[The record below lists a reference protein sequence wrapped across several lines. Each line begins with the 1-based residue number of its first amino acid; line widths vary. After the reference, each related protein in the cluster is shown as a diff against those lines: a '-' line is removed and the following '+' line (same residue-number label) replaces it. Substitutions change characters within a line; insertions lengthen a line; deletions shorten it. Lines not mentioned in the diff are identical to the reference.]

1 MNPKII
7 GLVLIIVV
15 VVIIS
20 YYILNKN
27 KRLLVDEVPIV
38 NSSEVRS
45 NKPGFNLILHDNLA
59 KHRDRIF
66 NTFIDDLV
74 VNADITTDIYYND
87 LIRLLPSEYKSV
99 VDQRSTMVF
108 LIKYKHFL
116 DNPNVYSMGSH
127 NDVDQTF
134 IAMFNIIIN
143 KVPGDVVETGVWKG
157 GMSMFMKAVGDHY
170 KKIGMDKHNRNY
182 WLFDAF
188 DVFPDPEPDKDSNTI
203 NALDSK
209 IHELTKFMYDKP
221 AKLHQVQ
228 RAYRQLNLYDKSVHF
243 VKGLFKDTIPKLKS
257 SQLQHIALLR
267 IDNDYYDSVL
277 YVLEQ
282 LYFRINKG
290 GIVIID
296 DYNNAVIG
304 CKDAVTYFRNK
315 YRIQNPIVDH
325 YGGSIYW
332 IV

>member
-7 GLVLIIVV
+7 VLVLVIV

-20 YYILNKN
+20 YYMLNKH
-27 KRLLVDEVPIV
+27 KSSLVKDVPTV
-38 NSSEVRS
+38 NNSYVTSD
-45 NKPGFNLILHDNLA
+45 KPEFNLILHADLA

-87 LIRLLPSEYKSV
+87 LIRLLPSEYKII
-99 VDQRSTMVF
+99 VDQQSTMIF

-116 DNPNVYSMGSH
+116 DNPKVYSMGSH

-134 IAMFNIIIN
+134 ITMFNIIIN

-170 KKIGMDKHNRNY
+170 KKIGTDKHNRNY

-188 DVFPDPEPDKDSNTI
+188 DVFPVPEPDADSDQI
-203 NALDSK
+203 NALDNK

-221 AKLHQVQ
+221 AKVDQVQ
-228 RAYRQLNLYDKSVHF
+228 HAYRQLKLYDKSVHF

-282 LYFRINKG
+282 FYFRINKG

-296 DYNNAVIG
+296 DYNNPVIG